1 MSRFIHATRT
11 ALAVLVFLVVG
22 CCHGLSKAP
31 SLAPSLSVA
40 PTFSPT
46 VASSSTPSIA
56 PTVSSA
62 PSTVAPTFPPVEMGK
77 FEWDLERH
85 GDARFSFSEEFD
97 TGEIM
102 LDYNISLRDAG
113 IQLFEVDCNTTVLP
127 TVANAQGIVT
137 QTSRRHANLTVSI
150 DVVQANVTG
159 SSIWSQNDDADEGL
173 ISMCI
178 RVDLYNSQGT
188 SVHFHEQIV
197 RVSIGLLQGFQL
209 GTVDLSRDEADET
222 NGDADIDYELIA
234 CQCDG
239 EDFECLSPTLTQG
252 SQVFLCVMSLAA
264 GVEILGID
272 SLSFSQGSYSIDS
285 IVDGE
290 VDSFTVVT
298 VIDQKAL
305 IRNQMLSVFFQ
316 QYNPED
322 VIAVGL
328 ALLGFT
334 DERGRRRLLRAHI
347 KNRVLDNVM
356 EEDDVAF
363 RVPLSVQS
371 SLADNSG
378 AVEVGGTVMSL
389 ATILIGIAV
398 LVA

>member
-1 MSRFIHATRT
+1 
-11 ALAVLVFLVVG
+11 
-22 CCHGLSKAP
+22 
-31 SLAPSLSVA
+31 
-40 PTFSPT
+40 
-46 VASSSTPSIA
+46 
-56 PTVSSA
+56 
-62 PSTVAPTFPPVEMGK
+62 MGK

-113 IQLFEVDCNTTVLP
+113 IQLFEVDCNTTVSP
-127 TVANAQGIVT
+127 TVASAQGIVT

-173 ISMCI
+173 ISMCV

-209 GTVDLSRDEADET
+209 GTVDLSRDPADEED
-222 NGDADIDYELIA
+222 GDADIDYELLA

-239 EDFECLSPTLTQG
+239 EDFECFSPTLTQG
-252 SQVFLCVMSLAA
+252 SEVFLCVKSLAD
-264 GVEILGID
+264 GVEILGIQA
-272 SLSFSQGSYSIDS
+272 LSFSQGSYSIES

-298 VIDQKAL
+298 MIDQKAL

-316 QYNPED
+316 QYDPED
-322 VIAVGL
+322 VFAVGL

-334 DERGRRRLLRAHI
+334 DERGRQRLLRVRI
-347 KNRVLDNVM
+347 KNQQ
-356 EEDDVAF
+356 DDVAF

-371 SLADNSG
+371 SLVDNSG

-389 ATILIGIAV
+389 AAILIGIAV
-398 LVA
+398 LVT